1 MKHRLVDVYKR
12 QGQAEAIPKGQAGGG
27 VGKGHGVLPQPLTL
41 PVVIVLPQMVQE
53 GGEGLLCLVIFQIAF
68 KCQTVAFYLK
78 IV

>member
-1 MKHRLVDVYKR
+1 MARDMARRKPYPKARR
-12 QGQAEAIPKGQAGGG
+12 AEVSEKDMAYS
-27 VGKGHGVLPQPLTL
+27 HTL